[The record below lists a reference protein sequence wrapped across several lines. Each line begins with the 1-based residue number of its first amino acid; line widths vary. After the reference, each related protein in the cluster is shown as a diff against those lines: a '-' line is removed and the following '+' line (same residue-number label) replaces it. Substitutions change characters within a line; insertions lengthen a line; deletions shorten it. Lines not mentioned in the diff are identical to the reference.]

1 MALEPIKIWEL
12 VDRAV
17 LHKWSIPEFQRGFV
31 WKATQVRDLA
41 ESLWLDYPVGSLLVW
56 NSEQPQETKVAKDG
70 VGPSLWIVDGQQRTT
85 ALAILFGRK
94 PYWWSTADDWNKTLK
109 RYDIRFDISTK
120 EAPYFL
126 VANAAIRKAK
136 GDRYVPVQHLLVLD
150 INKDADQQKL
160 MGLAK
165 DIKLQGLCNG
175 MDAMEVYTR
184 LDRVRKIRDKDV
196 MNVTVNHELE
206 DVVEIFSRLNS
217 RGTRVTE
224 ADIYLGIVA
233 SKNPGWV
240 RDEFLPFI
248 DVLADAGFDVEPN
261 LLFRTLTA
269 VGIGKTRFRD
279 IGDDFWEPNRVKA
292 AWTKVQQAWKRT
304 IHRLQQFGVLS
315 TDPLPTQAALVT
327 LVALTSRFDQEDR
340 FQSAFYWF
348 VQASRFGRYSGSGTT
363 SLDEDLKDVWS
374 AGTLMEAVE
383 KLLRRLPVNQP
394 VSAEDFLRDYT
405 DGRFWR
411 FFLYL
416 LVWRNSAMDWDPAG
430 ARLGFHGAE
439 VLAQFKPQ
447 WHHIYPKKFLKG
459 HVDEATI
466 DALANIAVIG
476 PEINIRISAKD
487 PMKYLDKY
495 QITDAKLLQQFIEQ
509 PRTDFSINRYG
520 TFLGQ
525 RSQSLASAGNQ
536 MLVQLSDGLPDAS
549 RPGSNNT
556 AEAESA

>member
-165 DIKLQGLCNG
+165 DIKLQGLCDG

-374 AGTLMEAVE
+374 AGTLVEAVE

-430 ARLGFHGAE
+430 ARLGFHGASTRSVQTSVASHLSQE
-439 VLAQFKPQ
+439 VSK
-447 WHHIYPKKFLKG
+447 
-459 HVDEATI
+459 
-466 DALANIAVIG
+466 
-476 PEINIRISAKD
+476 
-487 PMKYLDKY
+487 
-495 QITDAKLLQQFIEQ
+495 
-509 PRTDFSINRYG
+509 RTR
-520 TFLGQ
+520 
-525 RSQSLASAGNQ
+525 
-536 MLVQLSDGLPDAS
+536 
-549 RPGSNNT
+549 
-556 AEAESA
+556 